1 MNSLIDT
8 NVLSEFMRPKPSP
21 KVMAWAKTQTQ
32 FQLSVITVE
41 EIYYGLSW
49 KPNTRVKSWFEN
61 FLRNYADVLSITPE
75 IAKAAG
81 ELRGNFQQQGDNRS
95 QADML
100 IAATALGHKLVV
112 VTRNEKDFAGC
123 GVKVLNPW

>member
-8 NVLSEFMRPKPSP
+8 NVLSELMRPKPNA
-21 KVMAWAKTQTQ
+21 KVVAWAKSQTH
-32 FQLSVITVE
+32 FQLSAVTVE
-41 EIYYGLSW
+41 EVYYGLTW
-49 KPNTRVKSWFEN
+49 KPNERVKRWFEN
-61 FLRNYADVLSITPE
+61 FLENYADVLPITPE
-75 IAKAAG
+75 IAKRAG
-81 ELRGNFQQQGDNRS
+81 ELRGGLQKKGDNRS

-100 IAATALGHKLVV
+100 IAATALGRKLVV

>member
-8 NVLSEFMRPKPSP
+8 NVFSELMRPKPNA
-21 KVMAWAKTQTQ
+21 KVLAWAKTQAQ
-32 FQLSVITVE
+32 FQLSVVTVE

-49 KPNTRVKSWFEN
+49 KPNARVKRWFEN
-61 FLRNYADVLSITPE
+61 FLENYADVLPITPE
-75 IAKAAG
+75 IARRAG
-81 ELRGNFQQQGDNRS
+81 ELRGGFQQQGDNRS

-112 VTRNEKDFAGC
+112 VTRNEKDFGGC
-123 GVKVLNPW
+123 GVKVVNPW